1 MEFFGGKYFGSDE
14 FYEGSYYYGTY
25 FFGGPFFDGGFF
37 QQAVVSTDNHDG
49 DHDRE
54 LRKRW
59 AKRIEDRVRLRTQL
73 EELMFGPQA
82 VEAQEIASPYIKPYK
97 APEMPEVEWT
107 RMLKDI
113 STVIKLMQLKDSKDD
128 DDDDFMMM
136 IH

>member
-1 MEFFGGKYFGSDE
+1 MNSFFGGEFFGGE
-14 FYEGSYYYGTY
+14 FFSS
-25 FFGGPFFDGGFF
+25 FV
-37 QQAVVSTDNHDG
+37 VVSTDTHDG
-49 DHDRE
+49 DRE
-54 LRKRW
+54 LRKKW
-59 AKRIEDRVRLRTQL
+59 EKQIEDRVRLRTQL

-113 STVIKLMQLKDSKDD
+113 STVIKLMQLKDGKDD